1 MGIGELEGEPEEALS
16 LELVVSF
23 VMQRLT
29 HACSREKREHRVF
42 LALLMIVPGLQERL
56 TEESNEGI
64 MHIADLVCTVP
75 GNQLID

>member
-1 MGIGELEGEPEEALS
+1 MGTGDLEGEPEETLS

-29 HACSREKREHRVF
+29 DIRSREKREHRVF
-42 LALLMIVPGLQERL
+42 LALLKIVPGIQERL

-64 MHIADLVCTVP
+64 IHIADLVRTVFLAV
-75 GNQLID
+75 NL